1 MANER
6 RLSVGSMFSGMC
18 AEAHALK
25 ALNVSFNHLFAIDHD
40 KFVCQFIRQ
49 NHLTQRV
56 LQQDAQSIDLSTLP
70 RVDVF
75 LASPPCQCF
84 SSLGYQDK
92 NNRPDLYKMA
102 LEYTRL
108 KRPKVFVLENVA
120 AFAKAPQFRHLIE
133 WLQKLYRVVKHEIL
147 NSACFGSIQARKRL
161 FVVASDADVALPT
174 PGEPKGIPLASFL
187 DDAAQP
193 MLNAKAVA
201 YLHRRKKWGVKIY
214 PREFVGHV
222 GTIPR
227 SYGHQVSWKHVIE
240 EEEGRL
246 RNLTANEAFRIMG
259 YDPSKLVFGKLS
271 KRQQFYLAG
280 NAIELNVLIQL
291 LVQLLPGSKEAKKTK
306 NG

>member
-1 MANER
+1 MY
-6 RLSVGSMFSGMC
+6 
-18 AEAHALK
+18 
-25 ALNVSFNHLFAIDHD
+25 
-40 KFVCQFIRQ
+40 
-49 NHLTQRV
+49 
-56 LQQDAQSIDLSTLP
+56 ST
-70 RVDVF
+70 
-75 LASPPCQCF
+75 
-84 SSLGYQDK
+84 
-92 NNRPDLYKMA
+92 
-102 LEYTRL
+102 
-108 KRPKVFVLENVA
+108 
-120 AFAKAPQFRHLIE
+120 
-133 WLQKLYRVVKHEIL
+133 VKHEIL

-161 FVVASDADVALPT
+161 FVVASNADVALPT

-214 PREFVGHV
+214 RREFVGHV

-240 EEEGRL
+240 EEEGNL

-271 KRQQFYLAG
+271 KRQRFYLAG

-291 LVQLLPGSKEAKKTK
+291 LKQLLPGSKEAKKTK
-306 NG
+306 WLVTHSIAILTHHGMPNLMGIGCVNVVTKLLRRNGQYQTRYIV

>member
-18 AEAHALK
+18 AEAYALK

-49 NHLTQRV
+49 NHLTKQV
-56 LQQDAQSIDLSTLP
+56 LQQDARSIDLTTLP
-70 RVDVF
+70 CVDIF
-75 LASPPCQCF
+75 LVSPPCQCF
-84 SSLGYQDK
+84 SSLGYQKDQ
-92 NNRPDLYKMA
+92 NNRAELYKVA

-108 KRPKVFVLENVA
+108 KRPKAFVLENVP
-120 AFAKAPQFRHLIE
+120 AFAKTPQFKHLINC
-133 WLQKLYRVVKHEIL
+133 LKSLYSTVKHEIL

-174 PGEPKGIPLASFL
+174 PRETKGIPLASVL
-187 DDAAQP
+187 DNATHP
-193 MLNAKAVA
+193 RLNAKAIA
-201 YLHRRKKWGVKIY
+201 YLERRKKWGVKIY
-214 PREFVGHV
+214 RRDFVGHV

-227 SYGHQVSWKHVIE
+227 SYGHQISWKHVIE
-240 EEEGRL
+240 EEKGRL

-271 KRQQFYLAG
+271 KRQRFYLAG
-280 NAIELNVLIQL
+280 NAIELNTLKEVLAAIC
-291 LVQLLPGSKEAKKTK
+291 KTIV
-306 NG
+306 G